1 MKSDIDSLMQALNID
16 ALLVTGPTKHNP
28 LMVYLTGGGNLTG
41 GDLIKKRG
49 EQALLF
55 HYPMERDEAALTG
68 LPTKSLAEYR
78 LQDLFKQFNGDML
91 QATVRR
97 YQLMLGDMGITSG
110 RVVLYGRTDAGAA
123 LAIFSALQQAMP
135 EITFVS
141 ELGNSLLLQAM
152 ATKDAEEV
160 MRIRQ
165 VGQKTAL
172 VVGQVADFL
181 SSQRVEDETLVKS
194 DGMPLTIGDMKR
206 RINLWLAECGLENP
220 EDTIFATGYDAGV
233 PHSSGTLSDPLRLG
247 QMIIFDIFPC
257 EPGGGYYYDMTRTWC
272 LGYAPDEAMALYE
285 DVLQVYRQVKSELV
299 VNAPGREYQERTCEL
314 FEARGHPTM
323 RTDPQTQ
330 VGYVH
335 GLGHGVGLHIHERPT
350 LGNFASDADRLVP
363 GVVFTIEPGLY
374 YPERCLGA
382 RLEDTLWA
390 RLDGQFEVLAE
401 YPLDLV
407 LPVR

>member
-1 MKSDIDSLMQALNID
+1 MKSDIDSLMQAQNID
-16 ALLVTGPTKHNP
+16 ALLVTGPATHNP
-28 LMVYLTGGGNLTG
+28 PMVYLTGGGNLTG

-49 EQALLF
+49 EQAMLF
-55 HYPMERDEAALTG
+55 HYPMERDEAARTG
-68 LPTKSLAEYR
+68 LPTKSFAEYR
-78 LQDLFKQFNGDML
+78 LQELFKQFNGDML
-91 QATVRR
+91 VATVRR

-110 RVVLYGRTDAGAA
+110 RVALYGRTDAGVA
-123 LAIFSALQQAMP
+123 LAVFSALQQAMP

-141 ELGNSLLLQAM
+141 EFGNSLLMQAM

-160 MRIRQ
+160 ARIRR
-165 VGQKTAL
+165 VGQNTTS
-172 VVGQVADFL
+172 VVGQVVEFL

-194 DGMPLTIGDMKR
+194 DGTPLTIGDMKR
-206 RINLWLAECGLENP
+206 RINLWLAKCGLENP

-272 LGYAPDEAMALYE
+272 LGYAPDEALALYE
-285 DVLQVYRQVKSELV
+285 DVLQVYRQVKSELI
-299 VNAPGREYQERTCEL
+299 VNTPGKDFQERTCEL
-314 FEARGHPTM
+314 FETRGHPTM

-335 GLGHGVGLHIHERPT
+335 GLGHGVGLHIHERPN

-374 YPERCLGA
+374 YPERRLGA
-382 RLEDTLWA
+382 RLEDTLWV
-390 RLDGQFEVLAE
+390 RPDGQFEVLAE
-401 YPLDLV
+401 YSLDLV